1 MKKYL
6 SILAVTALAASAF
19 AQGTVNFANSA
30 ASLIKVGTSPTDPA
44 ATSLASPGFVQL
56 YWAPA
61 GTVYTPY
68 AGDPAAWKTANA
80 AFAAAGDAKG
90 ILAAAAGRFNG
101 GTITVPTT
109 VAGAGI
115 EAVVV
120 GWQGNYA
127 SFDAAVAANA
137 AVGASARV
145 TFATTGNPSTVPPGT
160 AASLTAAG
168 FAGLTVSPATSVIPE
183 PSSLALAGLGA
194 AALLIF
200 RRRK

>member
-6 SILAVTALAASAF
+6 SILAVMALAASAF
-19 AQGTVNFANSA
+19 AQGTILLQNSA
-30 ASLIKVGTSPTDPA
+30 TTTVKLGANPTDPTA
-44 ATSLASPGFVQL
+44 ANLALPGFVQL

-61 GTVYTPY
+61 GTAYTPY
-68 AGDPAAWKTANA
+68 AGDPAA
-80 AFAAAGDAKG
+80 F
-90 ILAAAAGRFNG
+90 LAANSAWKFAGVPKTLVAPGRFNG
-101 GTITVPTT
+101 GAIEITGIA
-109 VAGAGI
+109 AGGPVEA
-115 EAVVV
+115 AVVA
-120 GWQGNYA
+120 WQGNFA
-127 SFDAAVAANA
+127 SFDAAVAANS

-145 TFATTGNPSTVPPGT
+145 TFASTGNPTTTPPGT
-160 AASLTAAG
+160 AASLVNAG